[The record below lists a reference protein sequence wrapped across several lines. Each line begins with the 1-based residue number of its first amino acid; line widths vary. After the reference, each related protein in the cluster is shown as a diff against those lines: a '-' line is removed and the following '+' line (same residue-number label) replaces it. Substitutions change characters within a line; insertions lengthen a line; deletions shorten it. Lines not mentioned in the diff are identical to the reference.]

1 MPTAWLDLPLMAAV
15 VLASRLIAPRLPLAV
30 PDTVVQL
37 AGGLLLGPSALGWLR
52 MNDVV
57 MFLSALGMGYLLL
70 TAGMDL
76 ELRVRNPGRRLS
88 ALGAEASTLLLALP
102 LTLLLCAAA
111 QIRDRTAVAAALLT
125 TLMMPAL
132 KAIRANASL
141 RGDLA
146 GFTILTGA
154 FGELAAAILVAVS
167 AIGADVGLSVAVLAL
182 LLTTATTLLPLRRKD
197 ALRRPRAGRGGSA
210 FGAATRA
217 LAVVAAC
224 AALAPLLGD
233 EVVLAALAAGIW
245 CSSRQPGRASWNA
258 LRARLDGIGLT
269 LLAPMSFV
277 AAGARVNTAAM
288 GLDDRAWLAVP
299 ALVLAMGVCRTVP
312 TLALARAAAGAR
324 AEFASGLL
332 LSTKL
337 TLVVVAV
344 QVGQQSGSLTSAS
357 ASTLVLAAMVTVGVF
372 PTVADSL
379 ARVRPSARA
388 CQPARV
394 EPSANRSPASDQ
406 AAARLCSEKTNA
418 AFSTT

>member
-37 AGGLLLGPSALGWLR
+37 AGGLLLGPSGLDWLR
-52 MNDVV
+52 MNDLVT
-57 MFLSALGMGYLLL
+57 FLSALGMGYLLL
-70 TAGMDL
+70 SAGMDL

-88 ALGAEASTLLLALP
+88 ALAAQASTLLLALP
-102 LTLLLCAAA
+102 LTLLLCAAV

-132 KAIRANASL
+132 KVIRANASL

-146 GFTILTGA
+146 GFTILTGTL
-154 FGELAAAILVAVS
+154 GELAAAILVAVS

-182 LLTTATTLLPLRRKD
+182 LLITATTLLPLRGKHP
-197 ALRRPRAGRGGSA
+197 LRGPRAERGGSV
-210 FGAATRA
+210 FGASARA
-217 LAVVAAC
+217 FAVVAAC
-224 AALAPLLGD
+224 AALAPVLGD

-258 LRARLDGIGLT
+258 LRASLDGIGLT
-269 LLAPMSFV
+269 VLAPMSFV
-277 AAGARVNTAAM
+277 AAGARVHIAAM

-357 ASTLVLAAMVTVGVF
+357 ASTLVLAAMLTVGVF

-379 ARVRPSARA
+379 ARVRPSARG

-394 EPSANRSPASDQ
+394 EPSASRSPASDQ
-406 AAARLCSEKTNA
+406 AAVRLCSDEANA
-418 AFSTT
+418 AFSIT